1 MLEVKNINQLG
12 LIYIYTMLQSAKEED
27 TFFSSLHIK
36 ITEIGGILEK
46 KKKPHGIQVKW
57 MEVIW
62 LSDRGRIKLE
72 DHNGEITLRAKKF
85 QEKPNDVSK

>member
-1 MLEVKNINQLG
+1 
-12 LIYIYTMLQSAKEED
+12 
-27 TFFSSLHIK
+27 
-36 ITEIGGILEK
+36 
-46 KKKPHGIQVKW
+46 